1 MSTTA
6 FPAARRL
13 AEMSPSSWGGLSFT
27 PVGEERLQEVKHFLL
42 EELPL
47 MEGATPE
54 VVGAIRSEFLERMNY
69 LNGYGGDRYRVSL
82 SRDWAPYSF
91 SLAWMCPDERGEYTK
106 FAFNGGLIFH
116 GAGETFTVSLTRQWW
131 GVHT

>member
-1 MSTTA
+1 
-6 FPAARRL
+6 
-13 AEMSPSSWGGLSFT
+13 MSPSSWEGLSFT

-54 VVGAIRSEFLERMNY
+54 VIGAIRSEFLEQMDY

-91 SLAWMCPDERGEYTK
+91 SLAWMCLTNRASTRSSLQRRTHLPRGRRDLH
-106 FAFNGGLIFH
+106 GLADPPVVGCAYVKPKRPF
-116 GAGETFTVSLTRQWW
+116 E
-131 GVHT
+131 GVVAE